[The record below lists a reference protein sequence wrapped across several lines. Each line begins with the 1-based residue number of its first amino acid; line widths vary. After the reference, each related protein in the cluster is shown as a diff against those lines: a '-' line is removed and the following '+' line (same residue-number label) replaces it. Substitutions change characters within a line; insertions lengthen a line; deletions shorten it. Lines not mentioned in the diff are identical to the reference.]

1 MKREYIGTKRITAWE
16 EGRKA
21 DEEGVVQSGYHVI
34 YSEGERDEY
43 HSWSPKH
50 IFEDAYQPLD
60 AMSFS
65 HALECVKA
73 GQEVSRPGWGCGV
86 SIFRSPDSPVC
97 IDIHAANGQV
107 AAWFPLQADMF
118 ANDWRVIGG
127 SGE

>member
-1 MKREYIGTKRITAWE
+1 MKKDYIGTKRISAYE
-16 EGRKA
+16 ESRK
-21 DEEGVVQSGYHVI
+21 SGEQVGCGAGYNVI
-34 YSEGERDEY
+34 YNEGTKDEY
-43 HSWSPKH
+43 HSWSHKS

-73 GQEVSRPGWGCGV
+73 GQEVSRPGWDCGV